1 MQFKITATYR
11 IQFRPEF
18 DFDSAA
24 ELAPYMEHLGI
35 SHVYS
40 SPYLQA
46 APGSTHGYDVVNH
59 GKVNEELG
67 GEKGF
72 EWFCRSLGKH
82 NLGQI
87 LDIVPNHMAITGPEN
102 EWWWDVLENGP
113 SSQYASYFDVD
124 WDLPAGHG
132 DSKVLLPILGNHYGR
147 ILEAGELILERREG
161 SFFIR
166 YFDNIY
172 PVAPRSLSGFLAG
185 VGRTAGSPDL
195 EFIASALEFLP
206 LPTAVDRFSTRQRHR
221 DKEVIR
227 QQLARLLEEQPA
239 VRRLLDEELGKVNAD
254 VDRLDMILEMQ
265 NYRLAYWRM
274 ARTDL
279 GYRRFFDINS
289 LAALRTEDEDVFSD
303 THRLVIEWLENG
315 ILDGVRV
322 DHPDGLRDPETYF
335 SRLRS
340 HAEKAWIV
348 AEKILEHGERL
359 RKSWKI
365 SGTTGY
371 DFLNLAGNLFV
382 LSENESPLTDFY
394 REFTGETRSFP
405 EILYRS
411 KHQVLRDLLGSD
423 INRLTE
429 LAVSICYHHRRHRD
443 YSRQELKTGISE
455 IAANFDVYRTYIS
468 GKPLNREDQQ
478 IISRAVARAKQAR
491 EDIDPELFDFFQD
504 ILLLKIEGP
513 EEYEFVMRLQQIT
526 GPVMAK
532 GAEDTAFY
540 IYNRFNALNE
550 VGGDPGHFGISAD
563 EFHKEMDFLAAEYPH
578 TMLASTTHDTKRC
591 EDVRSRLY
599 CLSEIPR
606 QWKNFVTEAAS
617 LTEKY
622 KSEGLPDR
630 NTEYLLYQTLTG
642 AWPITPERTEEYML
656 KAVKEAKAHTSW
668 VNRNEEYEQALKSFI
683 QSIFGDESFTG
694 LLENFV
700 GTVQKPGF
708 INSLSL
714 TLIKLTCPGIPDI
727 YQGCELPSR
736 CLVDPDNRRPVD
748 FGIRREILEKIEAYN
763 AEEVMKHW
771 DKGWP
776 KLYLIRKVLLYRR
789 KNPGLFSEESSYIPV
804 GINGRPETGI
814 LGYIRKKGKKQ
825 CLTAVPRFNLSGGK
839 EACLSLKTETHWRNV
854 LTGEDL
860 SGSELSRDMLF
871 KKFPVAF
878 LTAGR

>member
-1 MQFKITATYR
+1 MHSKITATYR

-18 DFDSAA
+18 DFDNAA
-24 ELAPYMEHLGI
+24 GLAPYLERLGI
-35 SHVYS
+35 SHFYS

-172 PVAPRSLSGFLAG
+172 PAAPRSLSGFLAG
-185 VGRTAGSPDL
+185 VGRAAGSPDL
-195 EFIASALEFLP
+195 EFIASALEYLP
-206 LPTAVDRFSTRQRHR
+206 LPTAVDRISTRQRHR

-227 QQLARLLEEQPA
+227 HQLTRLLKEQPA
-239 VRRLLDEELGKVNAD
+239 VRRILDEELAKVNTD

-289 LAALRTEDEDVFSD
+289 LAALRTEDEDVFQD
-303 THRLVIEWLENG
+303 THRLIIEWLETG
-315 ILDGVRV
+315 VLDGVRV

-348 AEKILEHGERL
+348 AEKILEQGERL

-371 DFLNLAGNLFV
+371 DFLNLSGNLFV
-382 LSENESPLTDFY
+382 LSENESLLTDFY
-394 REFTGETRSFP
+394 RKFTGEIRDYQ

-443 YSRQELKTGISE
+443 YSRQELKAGISE

-468 GKPLNREDQQ
+468 GNPLAEEDRE
-478 IISRAVARAKQAR
+478 IINRAVTGAKKAR
-491 EDIDPELFDFFQD
+491 EDIDPELFDFFRD
-504 ILLLKIEGP
+504 ILLLKVGGA

-550 VGGDPGHFGISAD
+550 VGGDPGRFGISAAD
-563 EFHKEMDFLAAEYPH
+563 FHQEMKFLAAEYPR
-578 TMLASTTHDTKRC
+578 TMLSSTTHDTKRC
-591 EDVRSRLY
+591 EDVRTRLY
-599 CLSEIPR
+599 CLSEIPE
-606 QWKNFVTEAAS
+606 QWEEFVTKAAS
-617 LTEKY
+617 MTERY
-622 KSEGLPDR
+622 KTNGYPDR
-630 NTEYLLYQTLTG
+630 NTEYMLYQTLTG
-642 AWPITPERTEEYML
+642 AWPISPERTAEYMI
-656 KAVKEAKAHTSW
+656 KAVKEAKVHTSW
-668 VNRNEEYEQALKSFI
+668 VNQDDEYEHALHTFI
-683 QSIFGDESFTG
+683 HSILSD
-694 LLENFV
+694 ENFTELIEKFV
-700 GTVQKPGF
+700 ETIREPGF
-708 INSLSL
+708 IKSLSL
-714 TLIKLTCPGIPDI
+714 TLLKLTCPGIPDI
-727 YQGCELPSR
+727 YQGCELPAR

-748 FGIRREILEKIEAYN
+748 FDIRREMLEEIESAD
-763 AEEVMKHW
+763 AEAVMEYRQE
-771 DKGWP
+771 GRP
-776 KLYLIRKVLLYRR
+776 KMFLIHRVLHFRR
-789 KNPGLFSEESSYIPV
+789 KNPGLFSSESSYIPV
-804 GINGRPETGI
+804 ETDSGKEPEI
-814 LGYIRKKGKKQ
+814 LGFIRRNGKKQ
-825 CLTAVPRFNLSGGK
+825 CLTAVPRYVTTRRK
-839 EACLSLKTETHWRNV
+839 ETYLSLDTETRWRNI

-860 SGSELSRDMLF
+860 PGGTLSQDVLF
-871 KKFPVAF
+871 KRFPVAF
-878 LTAGR
+878 LTARR